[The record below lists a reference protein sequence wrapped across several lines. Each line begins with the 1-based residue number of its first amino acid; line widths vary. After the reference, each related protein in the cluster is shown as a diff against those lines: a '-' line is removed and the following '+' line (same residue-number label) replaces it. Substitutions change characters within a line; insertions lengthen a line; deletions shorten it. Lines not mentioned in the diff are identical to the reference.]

1 MTVLKYLHWRCN
13 MKKKS
18 RTLRIIL
25 LIVIAVLIIISA
37 LLAVGFISGKLYWEK
52 DETGRTWLVVDNNPG
67 KTTYE
72 QNAEAM
78 KTEYPTD
85 LFVYGEDCHFKSF
98 VPYIAISEIS
108 SDAVRSDKP
117 YKAIVINDMHGE
129 TPLTDNDY
137 QLLYQLVIKGEY
149 SLAYIGKSK
158 LKTFVKYGFIEDQF
172 IGGDAG
178 FQIRNHDGSL
188 TPSLGFWT
196 DTDQGIYNNGS
207 TDFLGEAII
216 NSFVNG
222 IIKNY

>member
-1 MTVLKYLHWRCN
+1 

-52 DETGRTWLVVDNNPG
+52 DETGRTWLVVDNTHG

-98 VPYIAISEIS
+98 VPYITISEIS

-129 TPLTDNDY
+129 TPLADNDY

-158 LKTFVKYGFIEDQF
+158 LNTFVEYGFIEDQF
-172 IGGDAG
+172 TGGDAS
-178 FQIRNHDGSL
+178 FLIRNYNGSVK
-188 TPSLGFWT
+188 PSIGIWT
-196 DTDQGIYNNGS
+196 DTEQGYYDNGS
-207 TDFLGEAII
+207 TDILGELLIDV
-216 NSFVNG
+216 F
-222 IIKNY
+222 IKKLFK